1 MEVQL
6 SERTRRALE
15 ALRPATDIASAIEA
29 VTLDAIRLRLRECVE
44 EIGAFESRHGVT
56 FEQFSAAWRAGQIA
70 EGHSPAIERDD
81 MEWEALTMERSELLA
96 LIRDLSTPASA
107 RA

>member
-6 SERTRRALE
+6 SERARRALE
-15 ALRPATDIASAIEA
+15 ALRPAADIGSAIEA

-44 EIGAFESRHGVT
+44 EIGAFESAYGAT
-56 FEQFSAAWRAGQIA
+56 FEQFSADWRAGKTA
-70 EGHSPAIERDD
+70 ERHSRAIERDY

-107 RA
+107 SA